1 MQNAG
6 ENTARHQVSGRIAGR
21 RVTRT
26 VMVGDIGVGGDNPV
40 RIQSMI
46 SSPTRDVE
54 SSVSQLRQLAEAG
67 CEIARLTVPTR
78 SDLEALPEIR
88 QQLAG
93 KNISIPLVADIH
105 YSPELAV
112 AAVPLVEKIRIN
124 PGNYGEKKRWDHDL
138 SDSEYQSELE
148 QVKQRLIPLVMAL
161 KQHRRS
167 LRIGTN
173 HGSLS
178 SRVLNRWGNSTT
190 GMVVSALEYIEICEQ
205 LDFHDIIISMKA
217 SSPAVMIDAYR
228 LLVRRLQESGRDY
241 PLHLGVTEAG
251 QGRDGVIR
259 SAVGIGALLLDGIG
273 DTIRVSLTD
282 PPAEEIEPARAI
294 IRAVEQDNVTVSRS
308 PVPSALP
315 YDTNQVGRRVTSVI
329 QCSQCSIGGDWPPVV
344 TAPAVEK
351 GQPLPEFTF
360 ADDGLP
366 APGRFPDLTAERV
379 FIPAAELE
387 QLDTHNLPH
396 VLEVL
401 FSATLPES
409 ELAAFRKC
417 NLSTTR
423 TIVAIDTAELLA
435 DNRLLAGACQGY
447 PLDIY
452 CGAHRDIDSIALA
465 MNCGALLLEGIGD
478 ALTLSESSYGEAP
491 VSLAYAILQ
500 GTGRRLTRAE
510 IISCP
515 TCGRT
520 RFDLAAVAKAVS
532 ELTGHLRGLKIAVM
546 GCVVNGPGEMADA
559 DFGYVGAA
567 EDKVHLYRAGELVRR
582 DVPADEAALKLVELI
597 KEAGRWHE

>member
-1 MQNAG
+1 MPHAG
-6 ENTARHQVSGRIAGR
+6 KIEPGYSIARRP
-21 RVTRT
+21 TRT
-26 VMVGDIGVGGDNPV
+26 VMVGDVGVGGDNPIRV
-40 RIQSMI
+40 QSMI
-46 SSPTRDVE
+46 SSATHDVE
-54 SSVSQLRQLAEAG
+54 SSVRQLSALVDAG

-78 SDLEALPEIR
+78 SDLEALPLIR
-88 QQLAG
+88 LRLAER
-93 KNISIPLVADIH
+93 NITIPLVADIH

-112 AAVPLVEKIRIN
+112 AAVPWVDKIRIN
-124 PGNYGEKKRWDHDL
+124 PGNYGEKKQWDHDL
-138 SDSEYQSELE
+138 SDSEYESELE
-148 QVKQRLIPLVMAL
+148 QVKERLVPLVTAL
-161 KQHRRS
+161 KRHKRS

-205 LDFHDIIISMKA
+205 LEFRDIIISMKA
-217 SSPAVMIDAYR
+217 SSPRIMIDSYR
-228 LLVRRLQESGRDY
+228 LLVQRLQESGRDY

-282 PPAEEIEPARAI
+282 HPAMEIEPALAI
-294 IRAVEQDNVTVSRS
+294 IQALKHDHANVSQYSTL
-308 PVPSALP
+308 ALQP
-315 YDTNQVGRRVTSVI
+315 FDTNQVGRRVTSVI
-329 QCSQCSIGGDWPPVV
+329 QCSYCSIGGDWPPVV
-344 TAPAVEK
+344 AAPAVEK
-351 GQPLPEFTF
+351 EQPLPEFSL
-360 ADDGLP
+360 DDDELP
-366 APGRFPDLTAERV
+366 ALVQFPDQTAERV
-379 FIPAAELE
+379 LIEAAALE
-387 QLDTHNLPH
+387 QLDQDNLPPL
-396 VLEVL
+396 LEVI
-401 FSATLPES
+401 FSAALPES
-409 ELAAFRKC
+409 ELAAFRGS
-417 NLSTTR
+417 NLSPSR
-423 TIVAIDTAELLA
+423 TMVAIDTANLLT
-435 DNRLLAGACQGY
+435 DNRLLAGACEGY

-452 CGAHRDIDSIALA
+452 CGAQRSFDSIELA
-465 MNCGALLLEGIGD
+465 MHCGALLLEGIGD
-478 ALTLSESSYGEAP
+478 ALTLLGSSYGEPP

-520 RFDLAAVAKAVS
+520 RFDLAAVTAHVR

-567 EDKVHLYRAGELVRR
+567 DDKVHLYRAGELVRR
-582 DVPADEAALKLVELI
+582 DVPTDEAALRLVELI
-597 KEAGRWHE
+597 KEADRWHE